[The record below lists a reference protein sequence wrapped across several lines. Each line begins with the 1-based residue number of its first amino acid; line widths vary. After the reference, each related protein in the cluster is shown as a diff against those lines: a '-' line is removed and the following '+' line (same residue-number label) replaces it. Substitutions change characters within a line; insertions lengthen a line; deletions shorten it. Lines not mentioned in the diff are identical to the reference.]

1 MLPCHD
7 HLPTSNLNN
16 NDDESLHGLAGGREF
31 PQVAGASQGRATLM
45 EVKLYLS
52 PCGPSVLQELE
63 AGMTDPVEP
72 SLSSS
77 S

>member
-7 HLPTSNLNN
+7 HLPTSNLDN

-45 EVKLYLS
+45 EVKLNLS
-52 PCGPSVLQELE
+52 PWCPSVLQVLRR
-63 AGMTDPVEP
+63 G
-72 SLSSS
+72 
-77 S
+77 